1 MPMSNV
7 NTANQDKAEKNW
19 ANQWWTDEDKT
30 MNSEHKHIAHTHTW
44 LYNTRPVYEELHAI
58 RTGSSEIQQG
68 IASWN
73 PLSMTSMCTHRSL
86 DHTKIVSKQRKIS
99 VEIM

>member
-1 MPMSNV
+1 MSKSMMDRWRQN
-7 NTANQDKAEKNW
+7 NEL
-19 ANQWWTDEDKT
+19 WTQT
-30 MNSEHKHIAHTHTW
+30 YCAHTHTW

-68 IASWN
+68 IASWT